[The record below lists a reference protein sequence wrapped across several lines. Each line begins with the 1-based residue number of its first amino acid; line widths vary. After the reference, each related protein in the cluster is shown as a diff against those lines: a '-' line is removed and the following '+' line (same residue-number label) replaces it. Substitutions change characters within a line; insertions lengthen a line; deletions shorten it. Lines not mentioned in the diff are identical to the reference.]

1 MTELVV
7 LIALLGFGL
16 AFLTYTSSISKFIKL
31 AILPLFLFS
40 TATGYSYFM
49 DEVGKPA
56 QRDLPETAEY
66 VFHRITPEDTI
77 IVWLREE
84 GGFDRLYIIPYSR
97 EAAKELEEAKEKSEG
112 GTGQNISTTRTK
124 GASEGQSL
132 ETNDRLDLD
141 SHIHSKG

>member
-16 AFLTYTSSISKFIKL
+16 VFLTYTSNTSKLIKL

-40 TATGYSYFM
+40 TDAGYSYFL

-66 VFHRITPEDTI
+66 VFHRITSEDTI

-84 GGFDRLYIIPYSR
+84 EGFDRLYVIPYSR
-97 EAAKELEEAKEKSEG
+97 EAAKELEEAKEKSEE
-112 GTGQNISTTRTK
+112 GTGQNISTTRTN
-124 GASEGQSL
+124 GTSRGQSL
-132 ETNDRLDLD
+132 EANDRLELD
-141 SHIHSKG
+141 DHTYSKE